1 MFPQLS
7 DLPKNGAYQAIFG
20 AFYGL
25 VFKTDLK
32 LAVCAFAAGA
42 IADHLLFA
50 IANPLFGGD
59 LSVRSLNV
67 YTATHTAV
75 AILTILAFRRFQLI
89 AETGTAVFAGLEILT
104 LARKIS
110 QISQLENLEEVMD
123 S

>member
-7 DLPKNGAYQAIFG
+7 DIPEKGAYQAIFG
-20 AFYGL
+20 AVYGL

-32 LAVCAFAAGA
+32 LAVCAFAASA

-89 AETGTAVFAGLEILT
+89 ARTGTAVFAGLEFFVLVGRIN
-104 LARKIS
+104 KIR
-110 QISQLENLEEVMD
+110 EVK

>member
-7 DLPKNGAYQAIFG
+7 DLPKKGASQAVFG
-20 AFYGL
+20 AVYGL
-25 VFKTDLK
+25 VFNTDIK
-32 LAVCAFAAGA
+32 LAVCAFAASA

-89 AETGTAVFAGLEILT
+89 ARTGTAVFAGLEILT
-104 LARKIS
+104 LANRIS
-110 QISQLENLEEVMD
+110 QISQLENPEEG
-123 S
+123 